1 MDHSHEQCKTKNSER
16 SKKLKKNIERRLSKI
31 EGQIRGINK
40 MIQNDVYC
48 PDILNQVSAVE
59 AALSSARN
67 LILEDHFKS
76 CVIEDIK
83 SGKTGVIDEMMD
95 IIKKISK

>member
-1 MDHSHEQCKTKNSER
+1 MDHCQENCKIKNTER
-16 SKKLKKNIERRLSKI
+16 SEKFKKSIETRLSKI

-67 LILEDHFKS
+67 LILEDHIKS

-83 SGKTGVIDEMMD
+83 NGNVEVIDEVME
-95 IIKKISK
+95 IIKRISK

>member
-1 MDHSHEQCKTKNSER
+1 MDHSHKHCKMKNTER
-16 SKKLKKNIERRLSKI
+16 SEKFKKNIETRLSKI

-48 PDILNQVSAVE
+48 PDILNQISAVE

-67 LILEDHFKS
+67 IVLEDHFKS
-76 CVIEDIK
+76 CVVEDIK
-83 SGKTGVIDEMMD
+83 SGKVGIINEVMD